1 MTQIS
6 ASLVKDLREK
16 TGAGM
21 MDCKKALI
29 ETGGE
34 IEPAIDW
41 LRKKGLAAA
50 AKKAGRVA
58 SEGLVGI
65 GAAPGSA
72 AVVEV
77 NAETDFV
84 SRNEQF
90 QAFVRTVAELA
101 IEAGG
106 DVEAIKKK
114 TVASGRSVEDE
125 LTHLIAT
132 IGENMSLRRAAVVSV
147 GHGCVASYMHAAQAP
162 GLGRIGVLVGLEG
175 VDASPAL
182 ETLGRQLAMH
192 VAAANP
198 QAIARANVDPKALER
213 ERAILSEQA
222 LASGKP
228 PQIVEK
234 MVEGRLSKY
243 LRGGL
248 PPGAGLRHRS
258 GAQGRQGAGGGRQG
272 PGRADHGHRV
282 RPLRPRRGDREEG
295 RGLRRRGCQGRGR
308 VALAAGWLAGPA
320 GAEDALTPTLSHP
333 VGEGGTREAGG

>member
-1 MTQIS
+1 MTQIT

-29 ETGGE
+29 ETSGE
-34 IEPAIDW
+34 VEPAIDW

-58 SEGLVGI
+58 SEGLI
-65 GAAPGSA
+65 GFSAGEGRA

-90 QAFVRTVAELA
+90 QAFVRAVARLA
-101 IEAGG
+101 LETGD
-106 DVEAIKKK
+106 DVESIKKQ
-114 TVASGRSVEDE
+114 TVASGPTVEDE

-147 GHGCVASYMHAAQAP
+147 EHGCVASYMHASQAS
-162 GLGRIGVLVGLEG
+162 GLGRIGVLVGLGG
-175 VDASPAL
+175 VDPSPAL
-182 ETLGRQLAMH
+182 EALGKQLAMH

-213 ERAILSEQA
+213 ERNILSEQA

-243 LRGGL
+243 FEEVCLLEQAFVIDPER
-248 PPGAGLRHRS
+248 
-258 GAQGRQGAGGGRQG
+258 
-272 PGRADHGHRV
+272 RV
-282 RPLRPRRGDREEG
+282 GKVLE
-295 RGLRRRGCQGRGR
+295 
-308 VALAAGWLAGPA
+308 AAGKDLGGPITVT
-320 GAEDALTPTLSHP
+320 GFVRFAL
-333 VGEGGTREAGG
+333 GEGIEKKEEDFAAEVAKAAGE